1 VYTRHVLSR
10 DPVTKNFESCDQSR
24 QVTSSKWPVYLRKS
38 ANGANSLVA
47 AGVRHMWICRL
58 CVTAMKRP
66 HGLNL
71 ASSTLVLKLNRCRS
85 ARRAKLTRSAR
96 PSSSI
101 IIIRTPSGERTIF
114 STSLLHSNGNV
125 KDVLVT
131 RLKQETLLPTGL
143 RMLLPSGVN
152 TRFPWLYT
160 VPYRFEN
167 L

>member
-1 VYTRHVLSR
+1 MRVRV
-10 DPVTKNFESCDQSR
+10 
-24 QVTSSKWPVYLRKS
+24 
-38 ANGANSLVA
+38 
-47 AGVRHMWICRL
+47 AGVR
-58 CVTAMKRP
+58 VA
-66 HGLNL
+66 G
-71 ASSTLVLKLNRCRS
+71 
-85 ARRAKLTRSAR
+85 
-96 PSSSI
+96 
-101 IIIRTPSGERTIF
+101 RT
-114 STSLLHSNGNV
+114 LLHSNGNV